1 MTETPPSSVW
11 LCMTPK
17 IGDYI
22 LYDDPDRGDVVVKIT
37 RVTNN
42 DLVRFF
48 KGECVLTGQEVIW
61 RPLHG

>member
-1 MTETPPSSVW
+1 
-11 LCMTPK
+11 MTPK

-22 LYDDPDRGDVVVKIT
+22 LYDDPTRGDIVLRIFYVK
-37 RVTNN
+37 NN

-48 KGECVLTGQEVIW
+48 KGECLLTGQEVSW

>member
-1 MTETPPSSVW
+1 
-11 LCMTPK
+11 MTPK